1 MSTFD
6 STKTPLPDIIK
17 QITDG
22 RVQLPD
28 FQRGWIWDDQHVRS
42 LLVSV
47 ARSFPVGAVMLLESG
62 GDIRFQVRPIENLS
76 FNGQIPEPER
86 LILDGQ
92 QRLTSLTQVLALDT
106 PVKTFNEKGKPINRY
121 YYLDIEAALA
131 DEQLDEAFIAVES
144 DRTLKANFGRDIV
157 LDLSTPQK
165 ECEAFY
171 FPCNQILNSDAWE
184 EHLQEY
190 APEKFGIYMQFRK
203 KVLNAVRSY
212 QLPIIVLGKST
223 SKEAV
228 CLVFEK
234 VNTGGVPLSVFELV
248 TASFAAE
255 SFNLRDDWYGSKL
268 RKVTGR
274 EERLKAEPILEGV
287 EPTDFLQ
294 AISLLHTHE
303 KRRADIAAGKTGKAV
318 SPVSAKRIT
327 VLSLTLAEYQRWAP
341 EVEEGFLRAAKFL
354 RKEAFFAA
362 RDLPYRTQLVPLA
375 AVLAQLKG
383 RWREPKIYDKL
394 CRWYWCG
401 VLGELYGGA
410 VETRIAND
418 LEELL
423 AWISGNGNEPRTIYE
438 ASFQPGRLNTLRSR
452 LSAAYKGLN
461 TLVLREGAQD
471 FFWKATIQEL
481 DHEEVALDIHHI
493 FPRFWC
499 EAHRIKP
506 QVYNSIINKTPISY
520 KANRMIGGRAPS
532 NYLQAIQTHTQVG
545 LDDAAMDAILRSHH
559 IDPTSI
565 RADDFNQF
573 YEARRESLLAIVER
587 AMGKAVER
595 EVPSDSGQEADEEML
610 LMEARGAPPSSPR
623 SGVSARRYAT
633 TASAM
638 ATTSNSSP
646 TSSSSRWLTSTP
658 GRRTAATS
666 VSRRGTTGRASR
678 RSGGRSW
685 RCITSTCC
693 ASLARGQGC
702 WGRSSRRRRTRSRTR
717 PSSTA

>member
-17 QITDG
+17 QITEG
-22 RVQLPD
+22 TLQLPD
-28 FQRGWIWDDQHVRS
+28 FQRGWVWDDDHVRS

-47 ARSFPVGAVMLLESG
+47 ARSFPVGAVMLLETG
-62 GDIRFQVRPIENLS
+62 GDVRFQVRLIENLAFHGS
-76 FNGQIPEPER
+76 IPEPER

-106 PVKTFNEKGKPINRY
+106 PVKTFNEQRKPIERY
-121 YYLDIEAALA
+121 YYLDINAALE
-131 DEQLDEAFIAVES
+131 DERLDEAFIAVEA
-144 DRTLKANFGRDIV
+144 DRTLKTNFGRDIV

-184 EHLQEY
+184 ESLQEY
-190 APEKFGIYMQFRK
+190 AQEKFGAYMQFRK
-203 KVLNAVRSY
+203 KVLNAFRTY
-212 QLPIIVLGKST
+212 QLPLIALGKST

-255 SFNLRDDWYGSKL
+255 GFNLRDDWYGSTL

-274 EERLKAEPILEGV
+274 AERLKAEPILGGV

-294 AISLLHTHE
+294 AISLLHTLE
-303 KRRADIAAGKTGKAV
+303 RRRADLAAGKSGKAV
-318 SPVSAKRIT
+318 SAVSAKRVA
-327 VLSLTLAEYQRWAP
+327 VLSLSLTDYQRWAP
-341 EVEEGFLRAAKFL
+341 EVEKGFLLAAKFL
-354 RKEAFFAA
+354 RKECFFAA
-362 RDLPYRTQLVPLA
+362 HDLPYRTQLIPLA
-375 AVLAQLKG
+375 AVLSQLKE
-383 RWREPKIYDKL
+383 RWLEPKIYDKL

-423 AWISGNGNEPRTIYE
+423 AWIDHVGDEPRTIYE
-438 ASFQPGRLNTLRSR
+438 AAFQPSRLYTLRSR

-471 FFWKATIQEL
+471 FFWKATLQEL

-493 FPRFWC
+493 FPKVWC
-499 EAHRIKP
+499 EQKGIKP
-506 QVYNSIINKTPISY
+506 RVFNSIINKTPLSY
-520 KANRMIGGRAPS
+520 KANRMIGGKAPS
-532 NYLQAIQTHTQVG
+532 VYLTAIQSHKQVG
-545 LDDAAMDAILRSHH
+545 LNDEAMNAILESHR
-559 IDPTSI
+559 IDPATL
-565 RADDFNQF
+565 RANDFERF
-573 YEARRESLLAIVER
+573 YERRRESLLAIVEQ

-595 EVPSDSGQEADEEML
+595 ETIDETSEEPEDEIQLREA
-610 LMEARGAPPSSPR
+610 
-623 SGVSARRYAT
+623 YA
-633 TASAM
+633 
-638 ATTSNSSP
+638 
-646 TSSSSRWLTSTP
+646 
-658 GRRTAATS
+658 
-666 VSRRGTTGRASR
+666 
-678 RSGGRSW
+678 
-685 RCITSTCC
+685 
-693 ASLARGQGC
+693 
-702 WGRSSRRRRTRSRTR
+702 
-717 PSSTA
+717 